1 MIEPE
6 IPISLSA
13 KAMQHSFAKNTV
25 LLFVAQIVTKVFG
38 FIVGVLL
45 ANYLDV
51 DGFGQYNFALAFTA
65 LFIPLCDLGVDI
77 FLTRELASVGVEQ
90 QKLIGSA
97 FVLKSAF
104 SSTTLL
110 VIGSVVWILP
120 QAGAPFELLMLAGTY
135 TIVKA
140 FSGTYI
146 AVYRASQEMQY
157 DANST
162 IIGKVLELLAI
173 GVSIVLRFDL
183 TNLFLA
189 LVLAGVMHVFYTY
202 ALFRMKHTTALFSVS
217 ITHAKQLLRGALP
230 FALSGITVVIFFQI
244 DSVLLSYLT
253 DNTAVGIYRS
263 GYNLIFALTGFSAAI
278 VVALFP
284 HVAQNYRTD
293 KSSALT
299 AIQSAVYFS
308 ILFALPIAIAT
319 TFLADGIINALYEP
333 QYSTGAMS
341 LRILAWWLP
350 LMYVA
355 NILGHVFGAINLQKI
370 VLWISI
376 GNVIINL
383 TMNLILIP
391 LLRERGAAIATVATE
406 LIGMTISMILLRRQ
420 FGNVISVPRFIRL
433 LAANVILTAML
444 LFTTKLSFFLN
455 VVLASGVYAVALFA
469 TRAVTANEITM
480 LIHSF
485 MNRKNTRIGY

>member
-1 MIEPE
+1 MNDPD
-6 IPISLSA
+6 IPISLPA

-25 LLFVAQIVTKVFG
+25 LLFVAQIVTKVLG

-51 DGFGQYNFALAFTA
+51 EGFGQYNFALAFTA

-77 FLTRELASVGVEQ
+77 FLTRELASLGVEQ
-90 QKLIGSA
+90 RQLIGSA
-97 FVLKSAF
+97 FVLKSLF

-110 VIGSVVWILP
+110 LIGVVVWILP
-120 QAGAPFELLMLAGTY
+120 QSGAPFELLILAGTY
-135 TIVKA
+135 TILKA

-146 AVYRASQEMQY
+146 AVYRASHEMQY

-162 IIGKVLELLAI
+162 IVGKVLDLLAI
-173 GVSIVLRFDL
+173 GISIILQFDL
-183 TNLFLA
+183 TKLFLT

-202 ALFRMKHTTALFSVS
+202 ALFRMKHTTALFAVS
-217 ITHAKQLLRGALP
+217 ITHAKHLLRGALP

-284 HVAQNYRTD
+284 HVAQNYQTDRTSALSAI
-293 KSSALT
+293 SSA
-299 AIQSAVYFS
+299 VHFS
-308 ILFALPIAIAT
+308 ILFALPIAITT
-319 TFLADGIINALYEP
+319 TFLADGIINILYEP
-333 QYSTGAMS
+333 QYAAGAMS

-376 GNVIINL
+376 GNVIINV

-406 LIGMTISMILLRRQ
+406 LIGMTISLILLRRR
-420 FGNVISVPRFIRL
+420 FGNVISVRRLIRL

-444 LFTTKLSFFLN
+444 LFTTKLSFVLN
-455 VVLASGVYAVALFA
+455 AILACGVYTFALFA
-469 TRAVTANEITM
+469 TRAVTWQEIAS
-480 LIHSF
+480 LFHSF
-485 MNRKNTRIGY
+485 MSRKNTRSE